1 MRNILCPLC
10 EHDHTSLVAQRRER
24 GLTFATVAC
33 RDCGLVY
40 HNPVIED
47 QDRFELAV
55 SHRQW
60 HTGEATGFAR
70 QLRKQEKRWNL
81 QWPMIQPVFTP
92 GCRVLEVGCGL
103 GPGRGPAQRPGGPGV
118 GRGARSRAGCLCQG
132 APRPDGFLRPFRGD
146 GPGQRPPST

>member
-24 GLTFATVAC
+24 GLTITTVEC

-47 QDRFELAV
+47 QDRLELAV

-60 HTGEATGFAR
+60 HTGDAGFPR
-70 QLRKQEKRWNL
+70 QL
-81 QWPMIQPVFTP
+81 PVITT
-92 GCRVLEVGCGL
+92 
-103 GPGRGPAQRPGGPGV
+103 A
-118 GRGARSRAGCLCQG
+118 
-132 APRPDGFLRPFRGD
+132 
-146 GPGQRPPST
+146 